1 MLISE
6 ILHILPANLNW
17 MVLFDLSSISQ
28 FADETVIKAMYHLPG
43 TIDLSPYSHVVLANT
58 GHFLAYSHQSALIE
72 VASGKQWTRDT
83 QSVKPLAD
91 RNSSSLYD
99 RFVNQLALFSVD
111 EADCLG
117 LGETAPYSPVLL
129 HIKIQAG
136 LGHAQA
142 VFDQEPSRKHYELLQ
157 AVGVTFLGGEQRGSY
172 YLAQFQNRLPVH
184 IHAGILSHF
193 TRTGHCNLFFLQHGT
208 IDPPLETGLIK
219 AAETRI
225 TWARTQSLEGLM
237 SLVQDVNSRYAKR
250 QASGLS
256 QAMICHPPRPQ
267 APFPYGD
274 LVPLGF
280 VLKALN
286 TAIHST
292 DSGNVQKTHQA
303 VTQHLLNHRQDSLW
317 AFHTDR
323 LITATDSALI
333 LQGIQDSESV
343 EALER
348 FADGKEGYYPQLWS
362 SDRQPG
368 KMKVDESCRHW
379 CQVDYAT
386 TCMIRALRQDAG
398 LDPKTSTDYLA
409 AGMANRSGLYFAN
422 PYLVD
427 WVTAC
432 AIAEHETNLRQQL
445 LKEVLASMNQ
455 DYSFGTYDPSLSTS
469 LAILTMAA
477 LGFRGRTMRAA
488 QLRLLTFMDKQGLFP
503 SVIPFYSSLQID
515 PATPTLALL
524 GLLMANA
531 TSQQSIKKI
540 QEQHY
545 GISLYED
552 VQQSISTALAYLA
565 LSESC
570 VPTRQDLPTPSS
582 PTEAHPRYRCATH
595 CDYIAKFALPPYL
608 ATTALIHA

>member
-17 MVLFDLSSISQ
+17 MVLFDLASIRQ
-28 FADETVIKAMYHLPG
+28 VTDESVIKAMYHLPG
-43 TIDLSPYSHVVLANT
+43 TIDLSPYSHVVLANI
-58 GHFLAYSHQSALIE
+58 GHFLAYSDQSALIE
-72 VASGKQWTRDT
+72 VASGKHWTH
-83 QSVKPLAD
+83 D
-91 RNSSSLYD
+91 RNSTSLYD
-99 RFVNQLALFSVD
+99 RFVDRLSLFAVD
-111 EADCLG
+111 EAGCLG

-136 LGHAQA
+136 LGQAQA
-142 VFDQEPSRKHYELLQ
+142 VFDQEPSQQHYELLQ

-172 YLAQFQNRLPVH
+172 YVAEFQNRLPVH

-208 IDPPLETGLIK
+208 IDPPLEAGLLK

-225 TWARTQSLEGLM
+225 AWARTRSLEGLL
-237 SLVQDVNSRYAKR
+237 SLLQDAD
-250 QASGLS
+250 AH
-256 QAMICHPPRPQ
+256 AMTCHPPRPQ

-286 TAIHST
+286 QADSVQAQESRQAI
-292 DSGNVQKTHQA
+292 
-303 VTQHLLNHRQDSLW
+303 TQHLLKHRQDLLW

-348 FADGKEGYYPQLWS
+348 FADGQGGYYPQLWS
-362 SDRQPG
+362 RDRQPG

-379 CQVDYAT
+379 CQADYAT
-386 TCMIRALRQDAG
+386 TCMIRALRREAG
-398 LDPKTSTDYLA
+398 LDSKTSTSYLA
-409 AGMANRSGLYFAN
+409 AGIANRSGLYFAN

-432 AIAEHETNLRQQL
+432 AIAEHETDLRQHL
-445 LKEVLASMNQ
+445 LEEVLASMNQ
-455 DYSFGTYDPSLSTS
+455 DYSFGTYDPSFSTS

-488 QLRLLTFMDKQGLFP
+488 QLRLLNFMDKQGQFP
-503 SVIPFYSSLQID
+503 SVMPFYSSLQID
-515 PATPTLALL
+515 PATPPLTIL
-524 GLLMANA
+524 GLLMVNA
-531 TSQQSIKKI
+531 ASTHQKAIQKI
-540 QEQHY
+540 QDHHY

-552 VQQSISTALAYLA
+552 AQRSISTALAYLA

-570 VPTRQDLPTPSS
+570 TPTRHDLRSS
-582 PTEAHPRYRCATH
+582 STEVHPRYRCATH
-595 CDYIAKFALPPYL
+595 CEYIAKFALPPYL
-608 ATTALIHA
+608 ATTALVHA